1 MAVWLTRWRTL
12 ALGVSCLLHLAVVI
26 VAEQWSVTAYAAK
39 PPVLPV
45 ELVTLE
51 EAPTPEPPRKL
62 ESPNPGP
69 PRPLR
74 LPKPIE
80 TPLPKMAETV
90 SEPPPIQSSVKAE
103 PVQTGPSPAATTVT
117 GPASPAAEANGLSSG
132 PPAAATAPAPSL
144 ASAPSGG
151 STGAVTRLA
160 RPQGGYQVR
169 PTYPSTARRLGIQG
183 TTLLKVYVLIDGR
196 IGEIV
201 VQESAGHPDL
211 DQASVDAVR
220 RWRFEPARRGN
231 DPVAMWVLLPVEF
244 RLK

>member
-51 EAPTPEPPRKL
+51 EAPTP
-62 ESPNPGP
+62 GP

-103 PVQTGPSPAATTVT
+103 PPAPAVVSEPAAPVQTGPSPAATTVT

-211 DQASVDAVR
+211 DQASV
-220 RWRFEPARRGN
+220 EPSAAGASSPRGE
-231 DPVAMWVLLPVEF
+231 AMIRSPCGSCF
-244 RLK
+244 PSSFG